1 MISSALSIAVSA
13 LRAQTYAVDTTS
25 HNIANAATPGYR
37 RQRVEL
43 RTAFP
48 RSGPLGQVGAGVE
61 ATRITRATDRLSDLR
76 VRGSSSN
83 AAYFGTRAALMQKV
97 EDIYGEPDQGITT
110 ELNATFDAF
119 AALSI
124 NPSDD
129 AARYQVLSALEG
141 TAARI
146 NQIGAGLD
154 LLSVDAM
161 TRLGGDITDANAIID
176 RLVEINRFSR
186 DANGLPADLADER
199 DRAIDTLASTLG
211 TVANIETDGRVRVTL
226 NGLALVDG
234 DRAVPLTLQPA
245 PPAGVITHPSGPV
258 TLSGTAGGLQVAIT
272 TDIADTR
279 AQLDTFAN
287 GFIVA
292 VNATHAGG
300 FTPSGAPGGPLF
312 GIVSGKVAVLVSQPG
327 DLAAAD
333 VAGQTQNGTAADN
346 LAQLRTVQGGAY
358 RSLVTSLAGRV
369 AGLGRSSDTAQSV
382 ADAASMQR
390 DSEMGVNLDEEM
402 TDLMSQQRAYQAAAK
417 LVTVID
423 DMLQSLIG
431 M

>member
-13 LRAQTYAVDTTS
+13 LRAHTYAVDTTS

-61 ATRITRATDRLSDLR
+61 ATRVTRAADRLSDLR
-76 VRGSSSN
+76 VRGSSAN
-83 AAYFGTRAALMQKV
+83 AAYFGTRAELMKKV
-97 EDIYGEPDQGITT
+97 EDVYGEPDQGITT
-110 ELNATFDAF
+110 ELTATFDAF
-119 AALSI
+119 SALSI
-124 NPSDD
+124 SPSDG
-129 AARYQVLSALEG
+129 AARYQVLSALQG
-141 TAARI
+141 TADRI
-146 NQIGAGLD
+146 NQIGTGLD
-154 LLSVDAM
+154 MLSVDAM

-186 DANGLPADLADER
+186 DANGLPPDLADER

-211 TVANIETDGRVRVTL
+211 TISNIESDGRVRVTL

-234 DRAVPLTLQPA
+234 DRGVPLTLQPA

-258 TLSGTAGGLQVAIT
+258 TLSGTAGGLQVAIVS
-272 TDIADTR
+272 DIADAR
-279 AQLDTFAN
+279 AQLDTFAA
-287 GFIVA
+287 GFVAA
-292 VNATHAGG
+292 VNGTHAGG

-312 GIVSGKVAVLVSQPG
+312 GIVSGKVTVLVSQPG

-333 VAGQTQNGTAADN
+333 VAGQAQNGTAADN
-346 LAQLRTVQGGAY
+346 LAQLRDVQGGAY